1 MEKQLNY
8 AEKIEN
14 FKLLVENQDDEIAIN
29 YLQKAKWDESIAAN
43 LYNEEKSLIYNPE
56 STSTTIINE
65 IDKVDMKKYKVI
77 PIPYPQKI
85 GFIGSF
91 FCIFKA
97 FPKNDPCIEFFKSIS
112 DIKTYL
118 DDFITNLKEKIG
130 IIIIYNQNNVEQIK
144 KLANGLIELS
154 INEEIKDI
162 KKVILPIFDKSD
174 TGQELIKNA
183 KINQFPTL
191 LLCKYK
197 NNKNLYI
204 IDKIESPIDIKILG
218 QKLKNLYSLNEKIKN
233 SEKNK
238 INKSFNISQN
248 SKLISAGDIIAQ
260 QKRDFEELERMENE
274 KKEKE
279 KKEELEKKR
288 KEEELK
294 KLNERIEL
302 IKKNLPEEPEDSN
315 PNKSIIVFRY
325 PDGEKNAERKFLKTD
340 KIQILYDFVETLGR
354 EIYTEEYL
362 NNFVLIQTFPYK
374 KYEDKEKT
382 LEEEGLFPNSV
393 IQIKEID

>member
-1 MEKQLNY
+1 MEKQFNY

-260 QKRDFEELERMENE
+260 QSTT
-274 KKEKE
+274 
-279 KKEELEKKR
+279 KKR
-288 KEEELK
+288 
-294 KLNERIEL
+294 
-302 IKKNLPEEPEDSN
+302 
-315 PNKSIIVFRY
+315 F
-325 PDGEKNAERKFLKTD
+325 
-340 KIQILYDFVETLGR
+340 
-354 EIYTEEYL
+354 
-362 NNFVLIQTFPYK
+362 
-374 KYEDKEKT
+374 
-382 LEEEGLFPNSV
+382 
-393 IQIKEID
+393 

>member
-29 YLQKAKWDESIAAN
+29 YLQKADWDESIAAN
-43 LYNEEKSLIYNPE
+43 LYNEEKTLFYNPD
-56 STSTTIINE
+56 STSTTIVNE
-65 IDKVDMKKYKVI
+65 IKKVDMKKYQEI
-77 PIPYPQKI
+77 PIPYPQKM

-97 FPKNDPCIEFFKSIS
+97 FPKNDPCIELFKPIS

-118 DDFITNLKEKIG
+118 DDFITNLKERIG
-130 IIIIYNQNNVEQIK
+130 IIIIYNQNNFDQIK
-144 KLANGLIELS
+144 ILANGLIELS
-154 INEEIKDI
+154 LNEEIKDI
-162 KKVILPIFDKSD
+162 KKVILPIFDKTD

-197 NNKNLYI
+197 NNKNLYV
-204 IDKIESPIDIKILG
+204 IDKIQSPIDIKKLG

-233 SEKNK
+233 SEK
-238 INKSFNISQN
+238 INKEYKSSLN
-248 SKLISAGDIIAQ
+248 SKIISTGDIIAQ

-279 KKEELEKKR
+279 KKEELEKK
-288 KEEELK
+288 K
-294 KLNERIEL
+294 KRRR
-302 IKKNLPEEPEDSN
+302 IKK
-315 PNKSIIVFRY
+315 
-325 PDGEKNAERKFLKTD
+325 
-340 KIQILYDFVETLGR
+340 
-354 EIYTEEYL
+354 
-362 NNFVLIQTFPYK
+362 
-374 KYEDKEKT
+374 
-382 LEEEGLFPNSV
+382 
-393 IQIKEID
+393 IK